1 MGCRGVEKSW
11 RCGGPRA
18 EDKPAYLLST
28 AARTAE
34 KGKDR
39 GQWRKRGSSSR
50 PPFPVLPQVTRGP
63 GGFSVPPPR
72 VNSCSFFSLSLSIL
86 RAARAGS
93 FGSVVGEACG
103 PRRGPGTGTTRHSR
117 EHRILASGSGCV
129 GPHPGS
135 SAQLR
140 CVVVV
145 WSEIHF
151 RTNGFDALAV
161 LVHCGRKIF
170 VHYQLDSL

>member
-1 MGCRGVEKSW
+1 
-11 RCGGPRA
+11 
-18 EDKPAYLLST
+18 
-28 AARTAE
+28 
-34 KGKDR
+34 
-39 GQWRKRGSSSR
+39 
-50 PPFPVLPQVTRGP
+50 
-63 GGFSVPPPR
+63 VPPPVSIR
-72 VNSCSFFSLSLSIL
+72 VPFSLSLSIL